1 MVGHF
6 NKNARPVEES
16 SVFHKL
22 TNNKKYYL
30 MYLKGLEDFK
40 NCKEETLNV
49 KEYYKID
56 KEIEKIKEHIKNIV

>member
-1 MVGHF
+1 MIGHY

-30 MYLKGLEDFK
+30 KYLKGLEDFK
-40 NCKEETLNV
+40 NCKEVTLTV
-49 KEYYKID
+49 LEYYKID
-56 KEIEKIKEHIKNIV
+56 KEIEKIKEHIQKIR